1 MTEEVKQ
8 LLEDYF
14 SAASNLYG
22 LIPVRKLLGIYN
34 SQNDPVTE
42 EDFEEFLERFE
53 CKEGFYDIIGEDE
66 IFDLDEPTPLLE
78 YYLASDYLLEDFDEL
93 VEMMDYQSQFDYY
106 IPKKEKLLRY
116 KDDYFFEKPIEFIEL
131 RAFLRNLPYLSKE
144 SADRIAS
151 DAQVNLH
158 MVRPVIYQAEM
169 DDEFDFVIGWAVH
182 QGFNADDKR
191 NLKEFLRLAFALN
204 RNVRKHWYCGHTAV
218 EVM

>member
-53 CKEGFYDIIGEDE
+53 CREGFYDIIGEDE

-78 YYLASDYLLEDFDEL
+78 YYLASDYLLEDFEDL
-93 VEMMDYQSQFDYY
+93 IEMKSFQTMFEYY
-106 IPKKEKLLRY
+106 VPKKEKLLRY
-116 KDDYFFEKPIEFIEL
+116 KDDFFYEKSLEFIDL
-131 RAFLRNLPYLSKE
+131 RAFLRNLPYLTKE
-144 SADRIAS
+144 QADNIAG
-151 DAQVNLH
+151 DVHLELC
-158 MVRPVIYQAEM
+158 MMKP
-169 DDEFDFVIGWAVH
+169 DEDEEDWEYLLDWAVH
-182 QGFNADDKR
+182 LGFKDKEKD
-191 NLKEFLRLAFALN
+191 NLEKFLKLCFILN
-204 RNVRKHWYCGHTAV
+204 DHVRKHWFCGHTAS
-218 EVM
+218 EVDF

>member
-66 IFDLDEPTPLLE
+66 ILTLMSLHRCWSIILHRIISLKISRILL
-78 YYLASDYLLEDFDEL
+78 
-93 VEMMDYQSQFDYY
+93 
-106 IPKKEKLLRY
+106 K
-116 KDDYFFEKPIEFIEL
+116 
-131 RAFLRNLPYLSKE
+131 
-144 SADRIAS
+144 
-151 DAQVNLH
+151 
-158 MVRPVIYQAEM
+158 
-169 DDEFDFVIGWAVH
+169 
-182 QGFNADDKR
+182 
-191 NLKEFLRLAFALN
+191 
-204 RNVRKHWYCGHTAV
+204 
-218 EVM
+218 